1 MVGNCL
7 LSLVSSLTSPLL
19 SRHLDLTELYFGIIL
34 FLLSLITFMRINS
47 PVWFLSLC
55 HNICLPVL
63 LFPLSVFK
71 KLFRNM
77 FYILDIWGGLLLG
90 PSPANRNRNLGLMS
104 KHPLVLVKAGVVVT
118 LKHHA
123 AEEEAC

>member
-19 SRHLDLTELYFGIIL
+19 SRHLDLTELYFGI
-34 FLLSLITFMRINS
+34 LL
-47 PVWFLSLC
+47 FLSLC